1 MAKHRTGRVRKT
13 LRFGSGHLALRAGWK
28 VYIDLGKNETIYVY
42 DHPVGSNPRNLLY
55 TFNPEQKEL
64 AREHLVL
71 IKDK

>member
-1 MAKHRTGRVRKT
+1 
-13 LRFGSGHLALRAGWK
+13 LRIGWK

-55 TFNPEQKEL
+55 TFNPEQKDL

-71 IKDK
+71 IKEKE